1 MIQEPDLSRVFV
13 EVVEDYTAGNP
24 QDSQDKWV
32 GLKPF
37 EVQQKLLEKNYEVSY
52 YIIHQLLANE
62 GLGKRSYLKAA
73 SLKKVPNRNE
83 QFEKIHEL
91 RTAFLEAGMPVCS
104 IDTKSKEL
112 LGNFYRNGQY
122 YAKRHR
128 LVNDHDFRNYADG
141 ILVPHGLYDIAD
153 NKGYISLGLSK
164 DTSAFVCDNIEA
176 FWTSDLQWKYPD
188 KDWLL
193 LLCDGGGS
201 NNSRHYIV
209 KQDFYHLAQRIDMN
223 IVMAHYPPYCSK
235 YNPIEHRLFCH
246 VHRAWDGA
254 VFQNIQIVKELA
266 EMTSTKTG
274 LEVKVRI
281 NNNTYQTKRTVSENF
296 KNNIEDFVDF
306 DPVLPQWNYKFL
318 KSNREVIF

>member
-24 QDSQDKWV
+24 QDSQQKWV

-37 EVQQKLLEKNYEVSY
+37 EVQQKLLEKDYKVSY
-52 YIIHQLLANE
+52 YIIHQLLSNE

-73 SLKKVPNRNE
+73 SLKNVPNRNE

-91 RTAFLEAGMPVCS
+91 KTAFLEAGMPVYS
-104 IDTKSKEL
+104 IDSKSKEL

-128 LVNDHDFRNYADG
+128 LVNDHDFRSYAEG
-141 ILVPHGLYDIAD
+141 IIVPHGLYDIAD
-153 NKGYISLGLSK
+153 NKGYLSLGLSK

-209 KQDFYHLAQRIDMN
+209 KQDFYRLAQRIDMN

-235 YNPIEHRLFCH
+235 WNPIEHRLFCH